1 MSVESEF
8 EYEKQQIANMVKRLR
23 AYANLSQRDL
33 SKITGI
39 SQADISKLERGLGNP
54 SLNTISRI
62 MSATGTSLNMNYT
75 VLNIDGQDTKAEI
88 WPDLSKHVIDVA
100 KESSELIVDQIG
112 DEVAQVVLFGSC
124 ARGENSEDS
133 DMDIAALVN
142 CEREDISRFTDIFA
156 QIGADMM
163 DKYQELVNIVAIP
176 FNEYISK
183 KSWYPFYKNIE
194 DEGIVLYA
202 K

>member
-75 VLNIDGQDTKAEI
+75 VLKIEGQDVKAEI
-88 WPDLSKHVIDVA
+88 WPDLSKHVMDVA
-100 KESSELIVDQIG
+100 KESSELIVDHIG

-124 ARGENSEDS
+124 ARGENNEDS
-133 DMDIAALVN
+133 DMDIAASGV
-142 CEREDISRFTDIFA
+142 
-156 QIGADMM
+156 G
-163 DKYQELVNIVAIP
+163 
-176 FNEYISK
+176 
-183 KSWYPFYKNIE
+183 
-194 DEGIVLYA
+194 
-202 K
+202 